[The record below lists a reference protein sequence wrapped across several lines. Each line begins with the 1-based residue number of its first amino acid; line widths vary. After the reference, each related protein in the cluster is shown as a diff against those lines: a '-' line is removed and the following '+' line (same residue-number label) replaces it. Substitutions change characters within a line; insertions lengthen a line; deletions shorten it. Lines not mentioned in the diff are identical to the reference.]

1 MDTIA
6 LTLSITNAL
15 LLLRNVTLPLDVRDD
30 VATAIENAFK
40 GRGLN
45 VGNAGKGNTDFLNL
59 TLRYVPRNHKVFT
72 IAVFK
77 NTLGYR
83 LREAKDFVEIVLGKD
98 GYYNNEHRWKDG
110 VAGTPATITGA
121 KADVLKAVK
130 ELENLGCEV
139 VVDDYGCSN
148 LN

>member
-40 GRGLN
+40 GSGLN
-45 VGNAGKGNTDFLNL
+45 VGNTNRLNL
-59 TLRYVPRNHKVFT
+59 TLRYVPKDHKVRA

-77 NTLGYR
+77 NTLRFR

-98 GYYNNEHRWKDG
+98 GYYNNDHRWKDG

-139 VVDDYGCSN
+139 VVDDYGYSN

>member
-15 LLLRNVTLPLDVRDD
+15 LLLRNVTLPADVKDD
-30 VATAIENAFK
+30 IATAIENAFK

-45 VGNAGKGNTDFLNL
+45 VGNTNRLNL
-59 TLRYVPRNHKVFT
+59 TLRYVPKDHKVRA

-77 NTLGYR
+77 NTLGHG
-83 LREAKDFVEIVLGKD
+83 LREAKDLVETVLGKD

-110 VAGTPATITGA
+110 VNGTPTTVIGSTR
-121 KADVLKAVK
+121 DILKAVK

-139 VVDDYGCSN
+139 MVDDWGFRDPD
-148 LN
+148 

>member
-15 LLLRNVTLPLDVRDD
+15 LLLRNVTLPADVRDD
-30 VATAIENAFK
+30 VSTAIENAFK

-45 VGNAGKGNTDFLNL
+45 ASNTGTWNTNFLNL
-59 TLRYVPRNHKVFT
+59 TLRYVPKDHKVRT

-77 NTLGYR
+77 NTLGYG
-83 LREAKDFVEIVLGKD
+83 LREAKDLVETVLGKD
-98 GYYNNEHRWKDG
+98 GYYTNEHRWKDG
-110 VAGTPATITGA
+110 VAGTPATITGLT
-121 KADVLKAVK
+121 ADVLKAVK

-139 VVDDYGCSN
+139 VVDDYGCYN
-148 LN
+148 PN

>member
-15 LLLRNVTLPLDVRDD
+15 LLLRNVTLPADVRDD
-30 VATAIENAFK
+30 VSTAIENAFK

-45 VGNAGKGNTDFLNL
+45 VGNTNRLNL
-59 TLRYVPRNHKVFT
+59 TLRYVPKDCKVRA

-77 NTLGYR
+77 NTLGHG
-83 LREAKDFVEIVLGKD
+83 LREAKDLVETVLGKD
-98 GYYNNEHRWKDG
+98 GYYTNEHRWKDG
-110 VAGTPATITGA
+110 VNGTPTTVIGSTR
-121 KADVLKAVK
+121 DILKAVK

-139 VVDDYGCSN
+139 MVDDWGFRDPD
-148 LN
+148 

>member
-30 VATAIENAFK
+30 IATAIENAFK

-45 VGNAGKGNTDFLNL
+45 VGNTNRLNL
-59 TLRYVPRNHKVFT
+59 TLRCVPKDHKVRA

-77 NTLGYR
+77 NTLGFG

-98 GYYNNEHRWKDG
+98 GYYNNDHRWKDG

>member
-45 VGNAGKGNTDFLNL
+45 VGNTNRLNL
-59 TLRYVPRNHKVFT
+59 TLRYVPKDHKVRA

-77 NTLGYR
+77 NTLRFG

>member
-40 GRGLN
+40 GSGLN
-45 VGNAGKGNTDFLNL
+45 VGNTNRLNL
-59 TLRYVPRNHKVFT
+59 TLRYVPKDHKVRA

-77 NTLGYR
+77 NTLRFR

-98 GYYNNEHRWKDG
+98 GYYNNDHRWKDG

-121 KADVLKAVK
+121 TTEVLKAVK
-130 ELENLGCEV
+130 ELENMGCEV
-139 VVDDYGCSN
+139 VVDDFFAD
-148 LN
+148 

>member
-15 LLLRNVTLPLDVRDD
+15 LLLRNVTLPADVRDD
-30 VATAIENAFK
+30 VSTAIENAFK

-45 VGNAGKGNTDFLNL
+45 TSNTGTWNTTFLNL
-59 TLRYVPRNHKVFT
+59 TLRYVPKDHKVRA

-77 NTLGYR
+77 NTLGYG
-83 LREAKDFVEIVLGKD
+83 LREAKDFVEIVLGKE
-98 GYYNNEHRWKDG
+98 GYYTNEHRWKDG
-110 VAGTPATITGA
+110 VAGTPATITGLTV
-121 KADVLKAVK
+121 DILKAVK

-139 VVDDYGCSN
+139 VVDDYCCSN

>member
-30 VATAIENAFK
+30 VAAAIENAFK
-40 GRGLN
+40 GSGLN
-45 VGNAGKGNTDFLNL
+45 VGNTNRLNL
-59 TLRYVPRNHKVFT
+59 TLRYVPKDHKVRA

-77 NTLGYR
+77 NTLRFR

-98 GYYNNEHRWKDG
+98 GYYNNDHRWKDG

-121 KADVLKAVK
+121 TTEVLKAVK
-130 ELENLGCEV
+130 ELENMGCEV
-139 VVDDYGCSN
+139 VVDDFFAD
-148 LN
+148 